1 MKTKFCILTSV
12 FCVLLL
18 FGCRQPPMTIK
29 GDLYFV
35 PAGVEVTTVEGKDEI
50 VTIITT
56 KKKMLLMS
64 RSYFEYYWDGE
75 WE

>member
-1 MKTKFCILTSV
+1 MKIIFCILCSV

-18 FGCRQPPMTIK
+18 IGCRQPPMTIE
-29 GDLYFV
+29 GELYIV

-56 KKKMLLMS
+56 KEKMLLMNKGL
-64 RSYFEYYWDGE
+64 FDYYWGK